1 MIKDIESIYIHIP
14 FCKTKCPYCDFAS
27 WANKEHLTERYFDS
41 LISEVNTKC
50 EAYNAL
56 SSLRGA
62 LATKQSHNV
71 KQSGDCGACPEQS
84 EGSPRNDVNKLS
96 TIKTIFIGGG
106 TPSLVAPEYYER
118 LFNELRKYFEISK
131 DCEITLELNPGTA
144 RDDYLSGYKEL
155 GINRISIGAQSF
167 NEKILETLGRKHSV
181 EDTVFAINK
190 VKEKG
195 FDNFNLDLIFTV
207 PGMTCEIWIDSIY
220 RALEFNPK
228 HISSY
233 SLIIEPNTPFENI
246 YKNPKLLPEDDF
258 SAKLYDELCE
268 ILKKAGFVHYEISN
282 FAKPHYESRHNLTYW
297 LAKEYFAFGLGAHRY
312 LNRMRTSNTR
322 ELETYIVSPC
332 IEKIIDYPIDYNFEK
347 IMLSSRLNEG
357 FDINLIEKVT
367 TKSQNEIRRVLKDLS
382 DEGFLELSRDKIH
395 LTDKGF
401 FVNNEILLK
410 LL

>member
-1 MIKDIESIYIHIP
+1 MNPESIYIHIP

-27 WANKEHLTERYFDS
+27 WANKEHLTEHYFNA
-41 LISEVNTKC
+41 LISEIQTKC
-50 EAYNAL
+50 EAYRSYRDGETARRRTGV
-56 SSLRGA
+56 SAYRQTG
-62 LATKQSHNV
+62 
-71 KQSGDCGACPEQS
+71 E
-84 EGSPRNDVNKLS
+84 SPIRS
-96 TIKTIFIGGG
+96 IFIGGG

-195 FDNFNLDLIFTV
+195 FDNFNLDLIFAV
-207 PGMTCEIWIDSIY
+207 PGMTCEIWTDSIY
-220 RALEFNPK
+220 KALEFNPK

-312 LNRMRTSNTR
+312 LNRMRTSNAR
-322 ELETYIVSPC
+322 ELETYIASPC

-357 FDINLIEKVT
+357 F
-367 TKSQNEIRRVLKDLS
+367 
-382 DEGFLELSRDKIH
+382 LELSRDKIH